1 MIGVHRQRSAAMGAR
16 PRRFA
21 QRCERKAARRAV
33 EESLGRVC
41 KPPSRVIL
49 SGVSSWAKVGDDTES
64 KNPLASEGAS
74 TRHSTGFLDCVPT
87 RLRPLGTPLRMT
99 AHKGVGVCKHALA
112 RISHTLG
119 ESGDR
124 VLSRPLLSS
133 EFQVPSFKF
142 KELIRFPQSCGMNE
156 GRRAVRRSTGLE
168 PVRRGG
174 TPIPPVL
181 RGSAAPRT
189 TQRNRSSAGR
199 TDFKSVL
206 RLASASFRQPDCEK
220 RIRTWNSELGT
231 QNFKLW
237 APPASH

>member
-1 MIGVHRQRSAAMGAR
+1 MTTDCTDYSDILSGTGFLSESDPCHPRYPWSRSLREIRG
-16 PRRFA
+16 PRYFNRLL
-21 QRCERKAARRAV
+21 E
-33 EESLGRVC
+33 RVC

-99 AHKGVGVCKHALA
+99 AHKGVRVCKHALA

-133 EFQVPSFKF
+133 EFQVQRTHT
-142 KELIRFPQSCGMNE
+142 I
-156 GRRAVRRSTGLE
+156 STVMRHE
-168 PVRRGG
+168 
-174 TPIPPVL
+174 
-181 RGSAAPRT
+181 
-189 TQRNRSSAGR
+189 
-199 TDFKSVL
+199 
-206 RLASASFRQPDCEK
+206 
-220 RIRTWNSELGT
+220 
-231 QNFKLW
+231 
-237 APPASH
+237 

>member
-1 MIGVHRQRSAAMGAR
+1 MAPD
-16 PRRFA
+16 PRR
-21 QRCERKAARRAV
+21 RGTLRSLHPARTH
-33 EESLGRVC
+33 L
-41 KPPSRVIL
+41 
-49 SGVSSWAKVGDDTES
+49 T
-64 KNPLASEGAS
+64 
-74 TRHSTGFLDCVPT
+74 
-87 RLRPLGTPLRMT
+87 
-99 AHKGVGVCKHALA
+99 

-119 ESGDR
+119 ESIDR

-181 RGSAAPRT
+181 RPEPASQMIP
-189 TQRNRSSAGR
+189 RNRSSAGR

-206 RLASASFRQPDCEK
+206 RRAVASFRQPDCEN
-220 RIRTWNSELGT
+220 RITSMGNWHQPQRFWSVSFSATPSG
-231 QNFKLW
+231 NFLPSGW
-237 APPASH
+237 SAMPA